1 MILHHIQQSSAQSAG
16 LKLALRYAG
25 DQDALLFSGDAT
37 GSLLQ
42 ADWQNKLAGKTVYFL
57 VEDVHARGLTDM
69 IAARY
74 PHAQLLDYR
83 GWVTLSLAFDKVIT
97 W

>member
-1 MILHHIQQSSAQSAG
+1 MILHHIQSSTAQSAG
-16 LKLALRYAG
+16 LRLALRYAS
-25 DQDALLFSGDAT
+25 DLDALIISGDAT
-37 GSLLQ
+37 GSVLQ
-42 ADWQNKLAGKTVYFL
+42 ASWQTKLAGKSVYFL
-57 VEDVHARGLTDM
+57 DEDVHARGLTDM
-69 IAARY
+69 LAARY